1 MIKGAEKRGKVHT
14 TPIAARERE
23 RELRQAQG
31 SLVSGGS
38 DDADESHERGRRRWS
53 FSFVYQCALCIRSVR
68 GRVSE
73 PLDGEAVTPGGTPT
87 WLVAYNSR
95 CRPRGAIYW
104 RRGTLDGA
112 TEDGITD

>member
-23 RELRQAQG
+23 EGELRQAQG

-68 GRVSE
+68 ERE
-73 PLDGEAVTPGGTPT
+73 PLSSLM
-87 WLVAYNSR
+87 W
-95 CRPRGAIYW
+95 
-104 RRGTLDGA
+104 
-112 TEDGITD
+112 

>member
-23 RELRQAQG
+23 EGELRQAQG

-38 DDADESHERGRRRWS
+38 DDADERGRRWS

-68 GRVSE
+68 EREE
-73 PLDGEAVTPGGTPT
+73 PSSSLK
-87 WLVAYNSR
+87 R
-95 CRPRGAIYW
+95 
-104 RRGTLDGA
+104 
-112 TEDGITD
+112 